1 VPRPKAGD
9 AAILREAKERFERC
23 KVWETDWRERALFDT
38 KFANGDALNL
48 WQWDTN
54 VRSERG
60 SRPTLSYN
68 QVRQHNLQVIN
79 DARQNKAQIKVTPT
93 GGRASYEAAQVFSG
107 IIRRIEYVSK
117 AVDAYSTAT
126 YHQVESGIGYVRVET
141 DYVDEKSFELDLFIR
156 RVADPRT
163 VYMDPDAKM
172 YDKSDANFAFV
183 FEDIPRDRYEEEFG
197 EEDNPAP
204 TTALDHSD
212 GWNDKDHVRVAEYW
226 RRNVNNATIHR
237 LSDGTV
243 VRDDEIPDDLRE
255 QVEGM
260 ITKSREVA
268 EPEIEWFKLAGDK
281 VIDRE
286 EWPGR
291 YIPIV
296 PFIGEETVIDGQ
308 MDRKGHTRSQ
318 IDAQRIYNYWA
329 SAAVEQ
335 VALQTKTPYVARAD
349 AIEGRLEQWASAN
362 LKNWSVLV
370 YNGVDEH
377 GNPIPPPAREHPPEM
392 AQAYIQGMTIAR
404 QDLMSV
410 TGQYQAELGMPSN
423 ERSGIAI
430 QQRQRQGDT
439 ATYHYID
446 NQAKAIRQVGRIL
459 IDLIPKVYDTARIV
473 KIMAE
478 DGSDSDVAVVPNA
491 QAAHQHVQPQQQP
504 DGSVAAV
511 PLSPEQAKQA
521 QEDPNQPDPKIIFNP
536 TIGEYDVEADV
547 GPAYGTQRQEAANAF
562 SQIMQQ
568 NPQAFQV
575 VGDFWAQNSDF
586 PGADELADRLKRGLP
601 PQYKS
606 GIDPQVQ
613 QISQQAQQM
622 HQQAQAFLAKADQE
636 IIALK
641 QENRELQLQLKD
653 KSVSHVIDDYD
664 AETRRLS
671 AVGKIDPHSLQII
684 VRQMVEDMWQ
694 TKLEPMLHAH
704 ADIQGQLTQRMAPPQ
719 ATNGAG
725 NGTGNGAGNG
735 ATNGAD
741 GGNGNGGG
749 NGAAPP
755 QMAPA
760 VPPAPGMGAGQTPP
774 PMQ

>member
-1 VPRPKAGD
+1 MPRPKAGD
-9 AAILREAKERFERC
+9 AEILREAKERFERC
-23 KVWETDWRERALFDT
+23 VGWESQWRDWARFDT
-38 KFANGDALNL
+38 KFANGDGLNL

-54 VRSERG
+54 VRTERG
-60 SRPTLSYN
+60 NRPCLTYN

-79 DARQNKAQIKVTPT
+79 DARQNKAQIKITPT
-93 GGRASYEAAQVFSG
+93 GGRASYEAAQVFAG
-107 IIRRIEYVSK
+107 IIRRIEYQSK

-141 DYVDEKSFELDLFIR
+141 GYADPNSFDLDLFIR

-163 VYMDPDAKM
+163 IYMDPDAKE
-172 YDKSDANFAFV
+172 YDKSDMNFCFV
-183 FEDIPRDRYEEEFG
+183 FEDIPRDRYEDEYG
-197 EEDNPAP
+197 KEDSPAP
-204 TTALDHSD
+204 ATLDHQD

-226 RRNVNNATIHR
+226 RRNINTATIHR
-237 LSDGTV
+237 LRDGTV
-243 VRDDEIPDDLRE
+243 VRDDDIPDEMRD
-255 QVEGM
+255 QVTPM
-260 ITKSREVA
+260 IARSREVE

-281 VIDRE
+281 ITDRE
-286 EWPGR
+286 NWLGK

-318 IDAQRIYNYWA
+318 IDAQRIYNYWS

-335 VALQTKTPYVARAD
+335 VALQTKSPYVARID
-349 AIEGRLEQWASAN
+349 AITGREEQWATAN
-362 LKNWSVLV
+362 VKNWSVLT
-370 YNGVDEH
+370 YNGVDEA
-377 GNPIPPPAREHPPEM
+377 GQPIPRPEREPPPQM

-459 IDLIPKVYDTARIV
+459 LDLIPKIYDTARVV

-478 DGSDSDVAVVPNA
+478 NGNDSDVMIAPNA
-491 QAAHQHVQPQQQP
+491 PQAHQHIQAQP
-504 DGSVAAV
+504 DGTVV
-511 PLSPEQAKQA
+511 PLSPQQA
-521 QEDPNQPDPKIIFNP
+521 QQAQQDPDQPDPAIIFNP
-536 TIGEYDVEADV
+536 NVGTYDVQADV

-568 NPQAFQV
+568 NPAAFQI

-586 PGADELADRLKRGLP
+586 PGAQELADRLKRGLP

-606 GIDPQVQ
+606 GVDPQVV

-636 IIALK
+636 IIQLK
-641 QENRELQLQLKD
+641 QQNRELMLQLKD
-653 KSVSHVIDDYD
+653 KGVGNVIDDYR
-664 AETRRLS
+664 AETERLK
-671 AVGKIDPHSLQII
+671 AVGGIDPAALQIV
-684 VRQMVEDMWQ
+684 VRQLVEDMWN
-694 TKLEPMLHAH
+694 TKLDPLLHQH
-704 ADIQGQLTQRMAPPQ
+704 AELQGQLAAKMQPPMQ
-719 ATNGAG
+719 ANGNGQANGAP
-725 NGTGNGAGNG
+725 GNGAG
-735 ATNGAD
+735 AV
-741 GGNGNGGG
+741 NGNAGGG
-749 NGAAPP
+749 
-755 QMAPA
+755 
-760 VPPAPGMGAGQTPP
+760 VPPAASSGVPAGPAAAPMGP
-774 PMQ
+774 